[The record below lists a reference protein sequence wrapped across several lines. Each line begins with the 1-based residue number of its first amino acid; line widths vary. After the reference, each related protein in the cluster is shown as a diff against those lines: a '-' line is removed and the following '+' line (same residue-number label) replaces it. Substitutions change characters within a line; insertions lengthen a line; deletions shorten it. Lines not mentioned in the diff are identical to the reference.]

1 MKWLLVVMMAP
12 AVAACLVPQ
21 DGMII
26 TQSEVVC
33 ADVFYL
39 DKGLFVSG
47 ENISI
52 DCDGAVL
59 KSWSGGV
66 GIIIENAVNIS
77 VKGCRLVNYDAGFKV
92 INSSSVHLEDN
103 HLVRNKIGVRLEK
116 VTGSATYN
124 HDVSLRAAFE
134 VLESSNNVLSL
145 TNKAVYGA
153 YCDDNFCNEDRS
165 AVEKHL
171 APRFSLNQL
180 QEWFEKK
187 IIGKSVSQLKSALLT
202 GLA

>member
-1 MKWLLVVMMAP
+1 MMVP
-12 AVAACLVPQ
+12 AVAACLVPE
-21 DGMII
+21 DGMLLK
-26 TQSEVVC
+26 QSEVLC

-39 DKGLFVSG
+39 SKGLLITG
-47 ENISI
+47 ENISL
-52 DCDGAVL
+52 DCGGAVL
-59 KSWSGGV
+59 KSWSGGT
-66 GIIIENAVNIS
+66 GIIIENSVNVS

-92 INSSSVHLEDN
+92 TNSSLIHLDDN

-134 VLESSNNVLSL
+134 VLDSSNNVLSL

-153 YCDDNFCNEDRS
+153 YCGNNFCNEDRS
-165 AVEKHL
+165 AVEKHIE
-171 APRFSLNQL
+171 PRFSIYQL

-187 IIGKSVSQLKSALLT
+187 VIGKSVSQLKSVLLT
-202 GLA
+202 GLT

>member
-33 ADVFYL
+33 ADVFYI
-39 DKGLFVSG
+39 DKGLLIAG

-52 DCDGAVL
+52 VCDGSVL
-59 KSWSGGV
+59 KSWSGGT
-66 GIIIENAVNIS
+66 GIIIENSVNVS

-92 INSSSVHLEDN
+92 LNSSLINLDDN

-134 VLESSNNVLSL
+134 VLDSSNNVLSL

-153 YCDDNFCNEDRS
+153 YCKNNFCNEDRL

-171 APRFSLNQL
+171 EPRFSFGQL

-187 IIGKSVSQLKSALLT
+187 VIGKSISQLKSVLLT